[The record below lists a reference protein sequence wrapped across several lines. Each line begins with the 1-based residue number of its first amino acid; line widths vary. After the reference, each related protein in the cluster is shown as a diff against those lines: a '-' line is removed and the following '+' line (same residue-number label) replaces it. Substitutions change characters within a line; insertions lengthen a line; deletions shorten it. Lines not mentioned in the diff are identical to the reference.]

1 MALSVM
7 EINKC
12 DPAWDRIVDEAKSS
26 LIKEPLLSSLVH
38 SSILHHRNLEQA
50 LSYRVAYKLSTA
62 EIPEQMLREISDE
75 AMRGDGEISSCA
87 RADLV
92 AVTERDPAC
101 NSFIQPLLFFKGF
114 QAIPERD
121 PACNSFIQPLLFFKG
136 FQAIQAYRIGHWLWK
151 AGRKDMAYYFQ
162 SRISEVF
169 NLDIHPAAVIG
180 HGIMIDHA
188 HSIVIGETAVV
199 GNNVSMLHSV
209 TLGGTGKQDDDR
221 HPKIGDGVLIGAG
234 AKVLGNIKVGHS
246 SRIAAGSVVVLIG
259 AGAKVLG
266 NIKVGHSSR
275 IAAGSVVLH
284 DVPPC
289 KTVAGVPAK
298 IVGSAGC
305 DQPSVSMDQLL

>member
-62 EIPEQMLREISDE
+62 EMPEQMLREISDE

-114 QAIPERD
+114 QAI
-121 PACNSFIQPLLFFKG
+121 
-136 FQAIQAYRIGHWLWK
+136 QAYRVGHWLWK

-246 SRIAAGSVVVLIG
+246 SRIAAGSVV
-259 AGAKVLG
+259 
-266 NIKVGHSSR
+266 
-275 IAAGSVVLH
+275 LH

>member
-92 AVTERDPAC
+92 AVT
-101 NSFIQPLLFFKGF
+101 
-114 QAIPERD
+114 ERD

-234 AKVLGNIKVGHS
+234 AKVLGNIM
-246 SRIAAGSVVVLIG
+246 
-259 AGAKVLG
+259 
-266 NIKVGHSSR
+266 VGHSSR

>member
-1 MALSVM
+1 MALSLM

-62 EIPEQMLREISDE
+62 EMPEQILREISDE

-114 QAIPERD
+114 QAI
-121 PACNSFIQPLLFFKG
+121 
-136 FQAIQAYRIGHWLWK
+136 QAYRVGHWLWK

-246 SRIAAGSVVVLIG
+246 SRIAAGSVV
-259 AGAKVLG
+259 
-266 NIKVGHSSR
+266 
-275 IAAGSVVLH
+275 LH

>member
-1 MALSVM
+1 MALSLM

-62 EIPEQMLREISDE
+62 ELPEQMLREISDE

-114 QAIPERD
+114 QAI
-121 PACNSFIQPLLFFKG
+121 
-136 FQAIQAYRIGHWLWK
+136 QAYRVGHWLWK

-246 SRIAAGSVVVLIG
+246 SRIAAGSVV
-259 AGAKVLG
+259 
-266 NIKVGHSSR
+266 
-275 IAAGSVVLH
+275 LH

>member
-92 AVTERDPAC
+92 AVT
-101 NSFIQPLLFFKGF
+101 
-114 QAIPERD
+114 ERD

-246 SRIAAGSVVVLIG
+246 SRIAAGSVV
-259 AGAKVLG
+259 
-266 NIKVGHSSR
+266 
-275 IAAGSVVLH
+275 LH

>member
-62 EIPEQMLREISDE
+62 EMPEQMLREISDE

-114 QAIPERD
+114 QAI
-121 PACNSFIQPLLFFKG
+121 
-136 FQAIQAYRIGHWLWK
+136 QAYRVGHWLWK
-151 AGRKDMAYYFQ
+151 AGRKDIAYYFQ

-246 SRIAAGSVVVLIG
+246 SRIAAGSVV
-259 AGAKVLG
+259 
-266 NIKVGHSSR
+266 
-275 IAAGSVVLH
+275 LH

>member
-38 SSILHHRNLEQA
+38 SSILNHRNLEQA

-62 EIPEQMLREISDE
+62 EMPEQMLREISDE

-114 QAIPERD
+114 QAI
-121 PACNSFIQPLLFFKG
+121 
-136 FQAIQAYRIGHWLWK
+136 QAYRVGHWLWK

-246 SRIAAGSVVVLIG
+246 SRIAAGSVV
-259 AGAKVLG
+259 
-266 NIKVGHSSR
+266 
-275 IAAGSVVLH
+275 LH

-305 DQPSVSMDQLL
+305 DQPSESMDQLL

>member
-12 DPAWDRIVDEAKSS
+12 DPAWDRIVDEAKSL

-114 QAIPERD
+114 QA
-121 PACNSFIQPLLFFKG
+121 F
-136 FQAIQAYRIGHWLWK
+136 QAYRVGHWLWK

-234 AKVLGNIKVGHS
+234 AKVLGNIM
-246 SRIAAGSVVVLIG
+246 
-259 AGAKVLG
+259 
-266 NIKVGHSSR
+266 VGHSSR

>member
-1 MALSVM
+1 MAPSVI
-7 EINKC
+7 EIKKC

-62 EIPEQMLREISDE
+62 EMPEQMLREISDE

-114 QAIPERD
+114 QAI
-121 PACNSFIQPLLFFKG
+121 
-136 FQAIQAYRIGHWLWK
+136 QAYRVGHWLWK

-246 SRIAAGSVVVLIG
+246 SRIAAGSVV
-259 AGAKVLG
+259 
-266 NIKVGHSSR
+266 
-275 IAAGSVVLH
+275 LH

>member
-62 EIPEQMLREISDE
+62 EMPEQMLREISDE

-92 AVTERDPAC
+92 AVT
-101 NSFIQPLLFFKGF
+101 
-114 QAIPERD
+114 ERD

-246 SRIAAGSVVVLIG
+246 SRIAAGSVV
-259 AGAKVLG
+259 
-266 NIKVGHSSR
+266 
-275 IAAGSVVLH
+275 LH

>member
-1 MALSVM
+1 MSLPVM
-7 EINKC
+7 EIKKC

-26 LIKEPLLSSLVH
+26 LIREPLLSSLVH
-38 SSILHHRNLEQA
+38 SSILHHRSLEQA
-50 LSYRVAYKLSTA
+50 LSYRVAHKLSTV
-62 EIPEQMLREISDE
+62 EMPEQMLREISDE
-75 AMRGDGEISSCA
+75 AMQDGEISSCA

-101 NSFIQPLLFFKGF
+101 N
-114 QAIPERD
+114 R
-121 PACNSFIQPLLFFKG
+121 FIQPLLFFKG
-136 FQAIQAYRIGHWLWK
+136 FQAIQAYRVGHWLWR

-169 NLDIHPAAVIG
+169 SLDIHPAALIG
-180 HGIMIDHA
+180 RGIMIDHA

-234 AKVLGNIKVGHS
+234 AKILGNIKVGHC
-246 SRIAAGSVVVLIG
+246 
-259 AGAKVLG
+259 
-266 NIKVGHSSR
+266 SR

-284 DVPPC
+284 DIPPC

-298 IVGSAGC
+298 IVGTAGC
-305 DQPSVSMDQLL
+305 DQPSVSMDQIL

>member
-1 MALSVM
+1 MALSLM

-62 EIPEQMLREISDE
+62 EMPEQMLREISDE

-114 QAIPERD
+114 QAI
-121 PACNSFIQPLLFFKG
+121 
-136 FQAIQAYRIGHWLWK
+136 QAYRVGHWLWK

-246 SRIAAGSVVVLIG
+246 SRIAAGSVV
-259 AGAKVLG
+259 
-266 NIKVGHSSR
+266 
-275 IAAGSVVLH
+275 LH

>member
-1 MALSVM
+1 MAPSLM

-62 EIPEQMLREISDE
+62 EMPEQMLREISDE

-114 QAIPERD
+114 QAI
-121 PACNSFIQPLLFFKG
+121 
-136 FQAIQAYRIGHWLWK
+136 QAYRVGHWLWK

-246 SRIAAGSVVVLIG
+246 SRIAAGSVV
-259 AGAKVLG
+259 
-266 NIKVGHSSR
+266 
-275 IAAGSVVLH
+275 LH